1 MAFLSKNQIEA
12 LGFSSVGGNVQLS
25 DKASFY
31 NCKNISIGDNSRIDD
46 FAVLSA
52 GEGGIEIGRHVHLA
66 IGVSIQGAAKV
77 LIEDFCGLS
86 SRVSVYS
93 SNDDYSGKFMT
104 GPTIPS
110 NFTNVT
116 HGPVAICR
124 HAIIGSG
131 TVILPNV
138 KINEGVA
145 IGALS
150 LITKDCEAFGV
161 YIGTPAKK
169 IKERKKDLLELEK
182 QLLSTEN

>member
-1 MAFLSKNQIEA
+1 MAFLSKNQIEE
-12 LGFSSVGGNVQLS
+12 LGFSSVGENVRLS

-31 NCKNISIGDNSRIDD
+31 NCKDISIGDNTRIDD

-66 IGVSIQGAAKV
+66 IGVSILGAGKV
-77 LIEDFCGLS
+77 SVKDFAGLS

-104 GPTIPS
+104 GPTVPS
-110 NFTNVT
+110 DFTNVI
-116 HGPVAICR
+116 HAPVVIGK

-138 KINEGVA
+138 TIEEGVA

-150 LITKDCEAFGV
+150 LVTENCEAFWV
-161 YIGTPAKK
+161 YIGTPARK
-169 IKERKKDLLELEK
+169 IKERKKDLLKLELA
-182 QLLSTEN
+182 LINN